1 MNTQKICCTV
11 LTILVVLVFFVTI
24 QRLYENKKK
33 IQDDFD
39 DIVEMFAQ
47 GDAVEPPATTATS
60 TATTTAANNADQEKD
75 SKLDDSQLKTL
86 GNIVDNSKLERERWS
101 RNFFDHQ
108 DKQEDDFRKHSNI
121 LNQII
126 KEREDLKGV
135 VEQSKKEISDH
146 STKFTEGIQQLGEFH
161 NNYQKELD
169 NILLRK
175 KDLTN
180 NVYNM
185 RQKIQ
190 DSRLIKLQKE
200 YEKIAQLRQQLTN
213 QSDNESRSIK
223 CLGTGDRLNIH
234 PIKPHRNPTGKYA
247 IFLNRN
253 PDNSDAGCLRYVKP
267 KEYMTDVCQLDDS
280 HQQYNINTITNYN
293 EYNDLIDNI
302 NDGTKKL
309 VFESD
314 NIVYPFKVVS
324 PLENRGM
331 CLNIE
336 DGNVSIEPCRDTAN
350 QRFSNSQVPYS
361 QRNCDTST

>member
-39 DIVEMFAQ
+39 DIVEMFEQ
-47 GDAVEPPATTATS
+47 GDVVEPPATTA
-60 TATTTAANNADQEKD
+60 ANNADPEKD

-101 RNFFDHQ
+101 RNFHDHK
-108 DKQEDDFRKHSNI
+108 DKQDDDFRKHSNI

-135 VEQSKKEISDH
+135 VEQSKQNISEH
-146 STKFTEGIQQLGEFH
+146 SNKFTEGIQKLGEFH

-234 PIKPHRNPTGKYA
+234 PIKPHGNPTGKYA
-247 IFLNRN
+247 IFLNKI
-253 PDNSDAGCLRYVKP
+253 DNVPACLRYDRP
-267 KEYMTDVCQLDDS
+267 KEYMTDVCNLDDS

-336 DGNVSIEPCRDTAN
+336 DNKVSIQPCRDTAN
-350 QRFSNSQVPYS
+350 QRFSTSLVPYS
-361 QRNCDTST
+361 SNCPG

>member
-39 DIVEMFAQ
+39 DIVEMFDP
-47 GDAVEPPATTATS
+47 GEELDAVETSATT
-60 TATTTAANNADQEKD
+60 
-75 SKLDDSQLKTL
+75 LDDSQLKTL

-101 RNFFDHQ
+101 RNFHDHQ

-180 NVYNM
+180 TVYNM

-200 YEKIAQLRQQLTN
+200 YEKIAQLRQKLTN
-213 QSDNESRSIK
+213 QTDNESRSIK
-223 CLGTGDRLNIH
+223 CLGTGDKLNIE
-234 PIKPHRNPTGKYA
+234 PIKKNRNPTGKYA
-247 IFLNRN
+247 IFLNRT
-253 PDNSDAGCLRYVKP
+253 SDDSAAGCLKYVKP
-267 KEYMTDVCQLDDS
+267 NVYMPYACDLSDK

-302 NDGTKKL
+302 NDGAKKL

-324 PLENRGM
+324 PLGNRGM

-336 DGNVSIEPCRDTAN
+336 EDHVSIQPCRDTAN
-350 QRFSNSQVPYS
+350 QRFSTSQVLTRGGCPG
-361 QRNCDTST
+361 

>member
-39 DIVEMFAQ
+39 DIVEMFDP
-47 GDAVEPPATTATS
+47 GEELDAVETSATT
-60 TATTTAANNADQEKD
+60 
-75 SKLDDSQLKTL
+75 LDDSQLKTL

-101 RNFFDHQ
+101 RNFHDHQ

-190 DSRLIKLQKE
+190 DSRLIKLQKD
-200 YEKIAQLRQQLTN
+200 YEKIDAIRQRITN
-213 QSDNESRSIK
+213 QNDNESRSIK

-234 PIKPHRNPTGKYA
+234 PI
-247 IFLNRN
+247 F
-253 PDNSDAGCLRYVKP
+253 
-267 KEYMTDVCQLDDS
+267 
-280 HQQYNINTITNYN
+280 
-293 EYNDLIDNI
+293 
-302 NDGTKKL
+302 
-309 VFESD
+309 
-314 NIVYPFKVVS
+314 
-324 PLENRGM
+324 
-331 CLNIE
+331 
-336 DGNVSIEPCRDTAN
+336 
-350 QRFSNSQVPYS
+350 
-361 QRNCDTST
+361 

>member
-39 DIVEMFAQ
+39 DIVEMFDP
-47 GDAVEPPATTATS
+47 GEELDAVETSATT
-60 TATTTAANNADQEKD
+60 
-75 SKLDDSQLKTL
+75 LDDSQLKTL

-101 RNFFDHQ
+101 RNFHDHQ

-146 STKFTEGIQQLGEFH
+146 STKFTEGIQKLGEFH

-190 DSRLIKLQKE
+190 DSRLIKLQKD
-200 YEKIAQLRQQLTN
+200 YEKIDAIRQRITN
-213 QSDNESRSIK
+213 QNDNESRSIK

-234 PIKPHRNPTGKYA
+234 PILLDKNPTGKYA
-247 IFLNRN
+247 IFLNKINEEPACLQFNDPRN
-253 PDNSDAGCLRYVKP
+253 YLSADC
-267 KEYMTDVCQLDDS
+267 DVGL
-280 HQQYNINTITNYN
+280 QQQKYNINTINDYN
-293 EYNDLIDNI
+293 EYNELINNI

-350 QRFSNSQVPYS
+350 QRFSTSLVPYS
-361 QRNCDTST
+361 SNCPG